1 MGSHPISGDQGPS
14 WMGNALPTSES
25 AALHSSWAAVPYPVK
40 KDRHSSHSV
49 IVALLGEGK
58 GQRLLDVGAA
68 QGDMAQVLTTH
79 GYEVTALEGDP
90 TLAEMARRKCH
101 KVIVA
106 DLDYSL
112 PNLEGPFDV
121 VLCADVLEH
130 LKNPLR
136 VLVDLRQQLK
146 PEGVAVVSVPNAVHL
161 WVRLQLCLGRFDYA
175 ERGVL
180 DRTHLRFFTLS
191 SFRRLLRE
199 AGLTV
204 LKLTT
209 TPAPLPLVV
218 PERYHGRM
226 LDTVHGMSAFVA
238 RRWKTMFAY
247 QFVALTRKG
256 AAQ

>member
-1 MGSHPISGDQGPS
+1 
-14 WMGNALPTSES
+14 
-25 AALHSSWAAVPYPVK
+25 VK

-130 LKNPLR
+130 LKNQLR
-136 VLVDLRQQLK
+136 VLVDLRHQLK
-146 PEGVAVVSVPNAVHL
+146 PEGVAVVSVPNAAHL

-238 RRWKTMFAY
+238 HAGRQCSPINSSPGRAREPRNESEGCGGDAGIQRGPHAPDDLRGTP
-247 QFVALTRKG
+247 QRPG
-256 AAQ
+256 APCDP